1 MGYQKEKLLSKG
13 TDIKELDVILQ
24 KYKKAQA
31 QMTPKEQ
38 KAFDNM
44 IDAEIDYHKEKE
56 YEREKEM

>member
-24 KYKKAQA
+24 TYKREAQT
-31 QMTPKEQ
+31 QEQ
-38 KAFDNM
+38 KEFDNM